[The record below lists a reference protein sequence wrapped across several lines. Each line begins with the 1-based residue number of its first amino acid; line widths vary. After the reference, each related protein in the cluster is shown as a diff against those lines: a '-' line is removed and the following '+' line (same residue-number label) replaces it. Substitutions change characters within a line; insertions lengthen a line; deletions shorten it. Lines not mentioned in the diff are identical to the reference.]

1 MAIWNRKPSPSPNI
15 TTISPTPSTPPD
27 NEKSLDPEPAIHAE
41 TAPPSSQKW
50 KVSRSGDGDVAMS
63 LFASS
68 ADLQN
73 DPITPEEDARVKR
86 KVDFMILP
94 YLAVCYAFFYIDK
107 TTLSY
112 AAIFGIR
119 EDLNLQGTQYSWLS
133 SIFYFGFLAW
143 AFPTNFLMQRLPIG
157 KYLGFNIM
165 LWGVFLM
172 IQAAA
177 SNFAGLAAL
186 RALAGAAEAC
196 ADPSFMLITSMWYK
210 RSEQPR
216 AMGTWYLANGFG
228 IALGGLLG
236 FGIGNIKGSLPS
248 WKFEFIIIGA
258 LCFVWGIVMYI
269 FLPDSPV
276 TAKGLTMREKRV
288 VVERLRGNQTGIENK
303 HLKAYQVKEAFCDIK
318 LYLFFLLGMV
328 CNIPNGGISNFGTI
342 IIKGFG
348 FSTLVTT
355 LMQIPYGA
363 IIALSILICVFANE
377 YVEKTGRQA
386 RSWFILLF
394 LAPNIAGAFG
404 LAYLDADNQAGRL
417 VSYYL
422 TGPYNAAF
430 VMVLS
435 MSTANTAGH
444 TKKVVTNACLFLG
457 YCTGNIAGPFFYLS
471 SQAPRY
477 ELGIWSM
484 IVSHLIEVALI
495 LTLRFI
501 LSRENKRRDA
511 LQSAMEGGLEG
522 RDLDATAFGD
532 LTDRENLNFR
542 YIY

>member
-1 MAIWNRKPSPSPNI
+1 MAIWNRKPAAPDPSPNRASPI
-15 TTISPTPSTPPD
+15 PSSPTKE
-27 NEKSLDPEPAIHAE
+27 NADPEVAIHAE
-41 TAPPSSQKW
+41 TTLSQQPKW
-50 KVSRSGDGDVAMS
+50 QISRAGDGDVAMA
-63 LFASS
+63 LFDSPL
-68 ADLQN
+68 DLQH
-73 DPITPEEDARVKR
+73 DPISPEEDARVKR
-86 KVDFMILP
+86 KIDWMILP
-94 YLAVCYAFFYIDK
+94 YLGVCYAFFYIDK

-119 EDLNLQGTQYSWLS
+119 EDLDLQGTQYSWLS

-143 AFPTNFLMQRLPIG
+143 AFPTGFLMQRLPIG
-157 KYLGFNIM
+157 RYLGFNIF
-165 LWGVFLM
+165 LWGAFLM
-172 IQAAA
+172 LQAAA
-177 SNFAGLAAL
+177 HNFEGLAAL
-186 RALAGAAEAC
+186 RAFAGAAEAC
-196 ADPSFMLITSMWYK
+196 SDPSFILITSMWYK

-258 LCFVWGIVMYI
+258 LCSIWGVVMYI

-276 TAKGLTMREKRV
+276 TAKGLSLREKRV
-288 VVERLRGNQTGIENK
+288 VVERLRDNQTGVENK
-303 HLKAYQVKEAFCDIK
+303 HLKMYQVKEAFCDVK
-318 LYLFFLLGMV
+318 LYLFFVLGMV

-363 IIALSILICVFANE
+363 IIALSILLCVFANE
-377 YVEKTGRQA
+377 YVEKSGRQA
-386 RSWFILLF
+386 RTWFILLF

-404 LAYLDADNQAGRL
+404 LAFLAADNQAGRL

-444 TKKVVTNACLFLG
+444 TKKVVTNAVLFLG

-471 SQAPRY
+471 SQSPRY
-477 ELGIWSM
+477 TLGIWSM
-484 IVSHLIEVALI
+484 IVSHLLEAALI
-495 LTLRFI
+495 LLLRFI
-501 LSRENKRRDA
+501 LARENRRRDKV
-511 LQSAMEGGLEG
+511 QSAMEGGLEG
-522 RDLDATAFGD
+522 RDLNATAFGD
-532 LTDRENLNFR
+532 LTDWENLNFR